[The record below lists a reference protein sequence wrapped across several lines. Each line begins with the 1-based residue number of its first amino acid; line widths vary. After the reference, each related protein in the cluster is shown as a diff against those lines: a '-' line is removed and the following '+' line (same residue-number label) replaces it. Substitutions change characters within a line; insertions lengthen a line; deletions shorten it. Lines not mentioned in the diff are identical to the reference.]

1 MNKAHSRYGE
11 GPSSRQTEPAD
22 YRMIFS
28 YQIRNTDTENF
39 GKGLQLDICYKSLS
53 AFNSLIFKSVTLS
66 IASNKTPI
74 ALSPWIFPVLL

>member
-28 YQIRNTDTENF
+28 YQIRKTRLKRPTTAKTTLKTTIPTTPESRH
-39 GKGLQLDICYKSLS
+39 IT
-53 AFNSLIFKSVTLS
+53 IFV
-66 IASNKTPI
+66 PG
-74 ALSPWIFPVLL
+74 